1 MRGKDC
7 VFVFGLLI
15 VVDEGGGGLIFTME
29 TCLFRKVDSGV
40 VGFVLLLD

>member
-1 MRGKDC
+1 
-7 VFVFGLLI
+7 
-15 VVDEGGGGLIFTME
+15 LIFTME